1 MADIAVI
8 GAGMAGLSA
17 LQELA
22 AAGHQVQVYDKSRG
36 SGGRMATK
44 ALAGSGWDM
53 GAQFLRAHSPDFAH
67 QLSQWQ
73 QAGWIEPW
81 SPTIC
86 RYENDCLT
94 PSPDAVSRYVG
105 VPRMTALSRGLL
117 QSAAGFHPAVRIST
131 VRFAEQRWQ
140 LQSDDG
146 THLASADALVI
157 SAPPAQS
164 AALLENTVPPLAA
177 HCRQQPMLPCWT
189 LLISVQQPLAVT
201 ADAVFVRQG
210 PLGWIARNSSKPGRS
225 GAESWVIQASHTW
238 SATHNDSPREAVQ
251 QMLLEA
257 FCEVFKLDTI
267 SITGRWL
274 HRWLYALPASTGN
287 AEFLA
292 AGGLPLAVCGDWC
305 HHPSVEG
312 AWHSGRRAGQYLNHY
327 LATSS
332 GHLQER
338 I

>member
-1 MADIAVI
+1 MADIAII

-36 SGGRMATK
+36 SGGRMASK
-44 ALAGSGWDM
+44 SLAGSSWDM
-53 GAQFLRAHSPDFAH
+53 GAQFLRAHSSDFAH

-73 QAGWIEPW
+73 QAGWIAPW
-81 SPTIC
+81 TPAIC
-86 RYENDCLT
+86 CYENDRLM
-94 PSPDAVSRYVG
+94 PSPDSVIRYVG
-105 VPRMTALSRGLL
+105 VPRMTALSRRLL
-117 QSAAGFHPAVRIST
+117 QSAAGFHPATRISHI
-131 VRFAEQRWQ
+131 RFADQRWQ

-146 THLASADALVI
+146 TQLASADALVI

-164 AALLENTVPPLAA
+164 AGLLQSTAPELAA
-177 HCRQQPMLPCWT
+177 HCRQQPLLPCWT

-201 ADAVFVRQG
+201 ADAVFVHQG

-225 GAESWVIQASHTW
+225 GAESWVIQACHEW
-238 SATHNDSPREAVQ
+238 STRHRDSPRETVQ

-257 FCEVFKLDTI
+257 FCEVFKLGTI
-267 SITGRWL
+267 SIADRWL
-274 HRWLYALPASTGN
+274 QRWLYALPASSGS

-305 HHPSVEG
+305 HHPSIEG